1 MLQMTSVR
9 GTLIALC
16 VCVCLLMHVHSCPL
30 IVEEVC
36 RELYEELKSEVTA
49 DSGSYIQYMEA
60 NEEQDK

>member
-1 MLQMTSVR
+1 MST
-9 GTLIALC
+9 
-16 VCVCLLMHVHSCPL
+16 HVCPL

-49 DSGSYIQYMEA
+49 NSGSYIQYLEA

>member
-1 MLQMTSVR
+1 MSTH
-9 GTLIALC
+9 A
-16 VCVCLLMHVHSCPL
+16 CPL